1 VENYK
6 VEESREDWK
15 LIYEQGAKNLLT
27 YLFLKNFH
35 EKFTKLLDT
44 ISLYLSQYEMFETYY
59 ITNNQLQMI
68 REIKVNLLSTIYI
81 LNSMNLEPA
90 LRLRVQKIIEKL
102 DEIINKVVLSK
113 NDLQFLLENLSFI
126 LANSFLKDISK
137 TVPSATKRIVGD
149 VE

>member
-1 VENYK
+1 LENYK
-6 VEESREDWK
+6 IEESREDWK

-59 ITNNQLQMI
+59 ITTNQMQMI

-137 TVPSATKRIVGD
+137 VVPSASKRIIGD